1 MEENE
6 KKKIAIFSQW
16 WFWTI
21 IGVAA
26 LAMIGIIIAVST
38 GNNGGSNQ
46 PNTTAKESPEIVWDS
61 IVLKDKLPELK
72 GRRGDVVTNNKDSL
86 SIYVH
91 DISWEIYDQ
100 YAKDCKERG
109 YTIDVK
115 DTGSSY
121 KAYNSEGYKVS
132 LSYDGYRQEY
142 NIALRKPLTE
152 GMKENA
158 WISTEVSKVIPEPES
173 KYGRVSWEG
182 NTYYYYYA
190 GNTSKEAYA
199 KYADLLIKSG
209 FDKSY
214 LSGEDGKY
222 YKGDEYF
229 SAQNEEGYSVS
240 VTYEG
245 FNVMYI
251 SISDP
256 YNKKETKIEEKTETK
271 NETKVEETKPVEEP
285 KKEETKPAE
294 NTSTSSG
301 STGLGKEFKEAMDS
315 YEAFVDEY
323 CAFMKKYSKSNGTDM
338 SLLADY
344 AKYVSKLSD
353 MSSKFEKWNSGN
365 MNSAEQKYYLEV
377 QTRTSK
383 KLLEASTSN

>member
-46 PNTTAKESPEIVWDS
+46 PNATAKESPEIVWDS

-72 GRRGDVVTNNKDSL
+72 GRRGDVTGNRADWL
-86 SIYVH
+86 QIYVH

-100 YAKDCKERG
+100 YVKDCKEKG
-109 YTIDVK
+109 YTIEGSK
-115 DTGSSY
+115 DSGSSY
-121 KAYNSEGYKVS
+121 YAYNSDGYK
-132 LSYDGYRQEY
+132 LSITYNGHKQEFT
-142 NIALRKPLTE
+142 IQLEEPLTAK
-152 GMKENA
+152 MKENA

-173 KYGRVSWEG
+173 KYGRVSLEG

-199 KYADLLIKSG
+199 KYVDLLIKSG
-209 FDKSY
+209 FNKSY

-245 FNVMYI
+245 FNVIYI
-251 SISDP
+251 SISAP
-256 YNKKETKIEEKTETK
+256 YNKKETKTEEKNETK

-294 NTSTSSG
+294 TSSSS

-353 MSSKFEKWNSGN
+353 MSSKFEKWNSEN